1 VAEQTSTPET
11 TTTDPSDEL
20 ERLRILVHAGIALNS
35 ELSLDS
41 LLQRLVDTAAM
52 LTGARYAALGVI
64 DRGGHSLERFLT
76 TGIDENT
83 HAAIGELPRGR
94 GILGVLIR
102 DAKPLRL
109 HDIAE
114 DARSVGFPRNHPPM
128 RTFLGVP
135 IVLRGVAYG
144 NLYLTEKAGGAD
156 FTAADEELTQLL
168 AAQAAVAIEN
178 ARLYESSTR
187 WLRQLESL
195 NEIGNALASEVDLEP
210 LLTLVAKRMQELVEA
225 RIVLI
230 ALPDDD
236 GSLTVVAAAGAGDLL
251 GMRLE
256 AGSTKVGRVL
266 QRGSIERVDA
276 VVDDPEIDQ
285 RVARELGISTAI
297 YLPLVVRGRPL
308 GVVAVHDRLSP
319 DARFHEDDVRLAES
333 LVARAAIAVDLSER
347 VSRDALRRVVDAQE
361 LERARLARELH
372 DETGQALTSILLGL
386 KHLDEVIDTDT
397 GREATAALRELVV
410 STLQDV
416 RRLAVELRPSALDD
430 FGLVPA
436 IERLAGTLAEQ
447 SELVVDVEARLGDQ
461 RLPPEAETALY
472 RIVQEA
478 LTNVV
483 KHASARRVS
492 ITLVRK
498 EGFAVVVVEDDGRG
512 FERDATRPGSLGFVG
527 MRERLELVGGRLTVE
542 SAPGAGTTIAAE
554 VPLTRTPPER
564 GG

>member
-1 VAEQTSTPET
+1 VPEQARTSET
-11 TTTDPSDEL
+11 ATSDPRDEL

-35 ELSLDS
+35 ELSLDA
-41 LLQRLVDTAAM
+41 LLQRLVETAAE

-64 DRGGHSLERFLT
+64 DRAGQSLERFFT
-76 TGIDENT
+76 AGIDEET
-83 HAAIGELPRGR
+83 RSAIGDVPSGR

-102 DAKPLRL
+102 EARPLRL
-109 HDIAE
+109 RDIAE
-114 DARSVGFPRNHPPM
+114 DPRSVGFPRNHPPM
-128 RTFLGVP
+128 RSFLGVP

-144 NLYLTEKAGGAD
+144 NLYLTEKAEGAE
-156 FTAADEELTQLL
+156 FSAADEELTQLL

-195 NEIGNALASEVDLEP
+195 NEIGNALASEVELGP
-210 LLTLVAKRMQELVEA
+210 LLDLVARRMQELVEG

-230 ALPDDD
+230 ALPD
-236 GSLTVVAAAGAGDLL
+236 GEGGLAVAAAAGGEDLV

-256 AGSTKVGRVL
+256 AGSTKMGRIL
-266 QRGSIERVDA
+266 ERGSSERVDA

-285 RVARELGISTAI
+285 RLARELGITSAI
-297 YLPLVVRGRPL
+297 YLPLAVRGKPL
-308 GVVAVHDRLSP
+308 GVVAVHDRLGGSAHF
-319 DARFHEDDVRLAES
+319 DEDDVRLAET

-386 KHLDEVIDTDT
+386 KHLDDVIETDDA
-397 GREATAALRELVV
+397 REATAALRELVV
-410 STLQDV
+410 TTLQDV

-447 SELVVDVEARLGDQ
+447 SELVVDLEARLGEQ
-461 RLPPEAETALY
+461 RLPAEAETALY

-498 EGFAVVVVEDDGRG
+498 QGFAVVVVEDDGLG
-512 FERDATRPGSLGFVG
+512 FDPRTTRTGSLGFVG
-527 MRERLELVGGRLTVE
+527 MRERVELVGGRLTVE

-554 VPLTRTPPER
+554 VPVTRTPPEHA
-564 GG
+564 G

>member
-1 VAEQTSTPET
+1 MQESTAPESASTGEQG
-11 TTTDPSDEL
+11 
-20 ERLRILVHAGIALNS
+20 RLRSLIDAGIALNS

-41 LLQRLVDTAAM
+41 LLQRLVEVAAE
-52 LTGARYAALGVI
+52 LTEARYAALGVI
-64 DRGGHSLERFLT
+64 DTAGRGLERFFT
-76 TGIDENT
+76 TGVDEET
-83 HAAIGELPRGR
+83 HRAIGDLPRGR
-94 GILGVLIR
+94 GVLGVLIR
-102 DAKPLRL
+102 EAQPLRL
-109 HDIAE
+109 HDIA
-114 DARSVGFPRNHPPM
+114 DDPRSVGFPRSHPPM

-144 NLYLTEKAGGAD
+144 NLYLTEKAGGLD
-156 FTAADEELTQLL
+156 FTAEDEELTQLL

-187 WLRQLESL
+187 WLRQLEGL
-195 NEIGNALASEVDLEP
+195 NEIGAALASEVELEP
-210 LLTLVAKRMQELVEA
+210 LLDLVARRMQELVGA

-230 ALPDDD
+230 ALPDGQ
-236 GSLTVVAAAGAGDLL
+236 GSLSVTAAAGGDDLV
-251 GMRLE
+251 GVEFDPRT
-256 AGSTKVGRVL
+256 TKVGGVL
-266 QRGSIERVDA
+266 ERGHTERVDA
-276 VVDDPEIDQ
+276 VVDDPEVDQ
-285 RVARELGISTAI
+285 RVARALGITSAM
-297 YLPLVVRGRPL
+297 YLPLTVRGTPI
-308 GVVAVHDRLSP
+308 GVVAVHDKLGADP
-319 DARFHEDDVRLAES
+319 RFDEGDVRLAES

-386 KHLDEVIDTDT
+386 KHLDDVVET
-397 GREATAALRELVV
+397 GEAREATAAIRELVA

-436 IERLAGTLAEQ
+436 VERLAANLSEQ
-447 SELVVDVEARLGDQ
+447 SDLVVDLEARLGAR

-483 KHASARRVS
+483 KHAAAHRVS

-498 EGFAVVVVEDDGRG
+498 EASAVVVIEDDGQG
-512 FERDATRPGSLGFVG
+512 FEPRAVRAGALGFTG
-527 MRERLELVGGRLTVE
+527 MRERVELVGGRLTVE
-542 SAPGAGTTIAAE
+542 SSPGAGTTLVAE
-554 VPLTRTPPER
+554 VRVSGAPAE
-564 GG
+564 GGR